1 MRKSGDSLLGGAGL
15 PRKTSEMK
23 AIKES
28 LGGRVALVTG
38 AGSGIGKNAAKMLG
52 YAGAKVAVLSHTK
65 DEVDATVRELTS
77 NGHEALGLLADVT
90 DVDAMEKAFAAIQ
103 RTWGRLD
110 FVVANAGINGVAA
123 PIEELKVEEF
133 VHTVRNNLLGT
144 FITIKFAVPLLKA
157 QGGAIV
163 VTSSVNGNRIF
174 SNAGTVAYSCS
185 KAAQVTMA
193 KMLAVELGPKK
204 IRVNAVCPG
213 SISTRI
219 SDNSEKRHVEE
230 AEFPVE
236 YPKGDIPLTGEA
248 PGSSG
253 EVAELIW
260 FLLSDYSDHISG
272 TEVYIDG
279 AQSLIQ

>member
-1 MRKSGDSLLGGAGL
+1 
-15 PRKTSEMK
+15 MK

-28 LGGRVALVTG
+28 LNGRVALVTG

-65 DEVDATVRELTS
+65 EEVDATVRELTS
-77 NGHEALGLLADVT
+77 NGHEALGLLADIT
-90 DVDAMEKAFAAIQ
+90 DADAMERAMASIK

-110 FVVANAGINGVAA
+110 FVVANAGVNGVWA

-157 QGGAIV
+157 QGGAV
-163 VTSSVNGNRIF
+163 VVVSSVQGNRIF
-174 SNAGTVAYSCS
+174 SSSGATAYACS
-185 KAAQVTMA
+185 KAGQLTMA

-204 IRVNAVCPG
+204 VRVNAVCPG
-213 SISTRI
+213 KTSTQIPDNTEHRDLERARI
-219 SDNSEKRHVEE
+219 
-230 AEFPVE
+230 PVE
-236 YPKGDIPLTGEA
+236 FPKGDSPLTGDE
-248 PGSSG
+248 PGSAG

-260 FLLSDYSDHISG
+260 FLLSDYSDHITG
-272 TEVYIDG
+272 TEVFIDG
-279 AQSLIQ
+279 GQSLLKG